1 MFGDYPAEYM
11 ASLREEERRRIQ
23 EERAYAVHAAK
34 KGCGK
39 CQEPIPWFVAGH
51 APAGGPFLSGQYK
64 GRFWCSSC
72 WTLYWDAHP
81 DELADEASRDVIAQ
95 EATAIRLKRNSEL
108 LFNDEDGS
116 RVFLTERGT
125 VVLSLAISPGHAP
138 NEFDAAR
145 FQILLRA
152 LQALD
157 ASQIP
162 GFSMAV
168 S

>member
-1 MFGDYPAEYM
+1 MFGDYPAEYI
-11 ASLREEERRRIQ
+11 ASLRGEERRKIEEERS
-23 EERAYAVHAAK
+23 YAIHAAK

-39 CQEPIPWFVAGH
+39 CLEPIPWFKSGQP
-51 APAGGPFLSGQYK
+51 PAGGPFMSGQYK
-64 GRFWCSSC
+64 GSFWCSSC

-81 DELADEASRDVIAQ
+81 EELADEASRDIISQ
-95 EATAIRLKRNSEL
+95 EASAIRLKRNSEL
-108 LFNDEDGS
+108 LYNDDEGS
-116 RVFLTERGT
+116 RVFLTDQGT
-125 VVLSLAISPGHAP
+125 IVLSLALTPGCAP

-162 GFSMAV
+162 GFAMAV